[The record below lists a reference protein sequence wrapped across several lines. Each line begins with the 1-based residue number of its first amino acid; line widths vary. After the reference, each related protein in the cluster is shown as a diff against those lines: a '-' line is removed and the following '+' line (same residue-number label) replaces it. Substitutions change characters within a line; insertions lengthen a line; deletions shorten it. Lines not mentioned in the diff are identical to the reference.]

1 MVGAFLDYAVSMTA
15 QGQKDGEKK
24 RDDNLMTLSLSL
36 DCAVSMTAQGQKN
49 GEKKR
54 DDNLMT
60 LSLSL
65 NGTEYLQ
72 FI

>member
-36 DCAVSMTAQGQKN
+36 NC
-49 GEKKR
+49 
-54 DDNLMT
+54 
-60 LSLSL
+60 
-65 NGTEYLQ
+65 TEYLQ